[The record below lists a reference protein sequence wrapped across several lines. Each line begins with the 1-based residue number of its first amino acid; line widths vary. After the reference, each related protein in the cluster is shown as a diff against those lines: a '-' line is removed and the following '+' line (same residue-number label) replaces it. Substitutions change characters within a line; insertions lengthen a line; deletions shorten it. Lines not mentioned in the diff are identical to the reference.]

1 MTVAEIKKFVKSE
14 KTRLYNQVEDST
26 DLMDDLDDY
35 DELLKDILSML
46 DELEPKAK
54 WVVSEK
60 PNHFECSNCGNK
72 RVIKTKYCSNCGARM
87 NDELEEEKNE
97 HMARH
102 IAQGDNERQIYVSC

>member
-46 DELEPKAK
+46 DELEPKSK
-54 WVVSEK
+54 WEIDGHHRRCEK
-60 PNHFECSNCGNK
+60 CGEYFCIDDREGNE
-72 RVIKTKYCSNCGARM
+72 IPHNFCGNCGARM
-87 NDELEEEKNE
+87 NEE
-97 HMARH
+97 
-102 IAQGDNERQIYVSC
+102 IERENKC